1 YSLWLGLQ
9 HYGLHCRAC
18 ISLACRQKI
27 DQRKIDHAGIQY
39 EEVPLLNTRAWMSS
53 VSDESLSQYGPQMA
67 VDDDVNTYASHEKKY
82 SAVDAGYH
90 WIIIELPYQA
100 LVTHVTILSVNDSV
114 VCQDYAKSDLYLIG
128 TLTMIV
134 GRYFNKGF
142 MCIVGKSVDPM
153 TFRSSEKS
161 KKLQTVITEKTTSC
175 KLWYNHK
182 PWKNLTVAMFL
193 SKSYSD
199 FGLKGLE
206 GAELLAAADMTSTPD
221 SLFTS
226 ASGRRY
232 QFKSANKKVD
242 WYNKLI
248 SWKYWT
254 VCGRFSNLLTRT
266 TIGMEEIMLNQAC
279 RSQHALFL
287 AIRSTKPLKIFDIQ
301 AYRRVSQ
308 KPVGGIPPAYLSFA
322 CPTSQ
327 YGGFTPE
334 FVSANLR
341 PYKLDM
347 SQMGRFY
354 DLLNISVTKL
364 LDVNRACYLPDLR
377 QNPYMEITNR
387 ACNYTRETIRV
398 TQLSYRKSITKVV
411 QNFVKSSMEPDIP
424 DYILNVLANLAE
436 DFLKSW
442 GGEVTV
448 RRDPIQFKLNW
459 TSYMMT

>member
-1 YSLWLGLQ
+1 
-9 HYGLHCRAC
+9 
-18 ISLACRQKI
+18 
-27 DQRKIDHAGIQY
+27 
-39 EEVPLLNTRAWMSS
+39 
-53 VSDESLSQYGPQMA
+53 
-67 VDDDVNTYASHEKKY
+67 
-82 SAVDAGYH
+82 
-90 WIIIELPYQA
+90 
-100 LVTHVTILSVNDSV
+100 
-114 VCQDYAKSDLYLIG
+114 
-128 TLTMIV
+128 
-134 GRYFNKGF
+134 
-142 MCIVGKSVDPM
+142 
-153 TFRSSEKS
+153 
-161 KKLQTVITEKTTSC
+161 
-175 KLWYNHK
+175 
-182 PWKNLTVAMFL
+182 
-193 SKSYSD
+193 
-199 FGLKGLE
+199 
-206 GAELLAAADMTSTPD
+206 MTSTPD

-308 KPVGGIPPAYLSFA
+308 RPVGGIPPAYLSFA

-377 QNPYMEITNR
+377 QNPYREITNR

-459 TSYMMT
+459 TSYMMTQVPTDSKLRSDLFYNGHVCFISCHWAHRLSSLANKFNASDEIVPLMFSWFLEAFCPDPCANARCKRVKNSENGQCTISQSGLWADSYECICKAGHYWSRSTHDCVPQLLCNRPRDSSEYPCSPRYTLYCESRVTKVGKNGTEAEAETETICVCKEGYGGSRCERLADPCTDRHPLHRVSGNFACATYDGKCV